1 MKYSLWLP
9 GTLAH
14 LSDSLWTSS
23 PPCRRPPDS
32 ASVVYTWQLCFC
44 GVLLGVEAVVVE
56 EWKQRGLVGSS
67 QGSANTKEH
76 EYHCYG
82 NPFETIFPLGSCLD
96 LAQISIF
103 L

>member
-1 MKYSLWLP
+1 M
-9 GTLAH
+9 
-14 LSDSLWTSS
+14 
-23 PPCRRPPDS
+23 
-32 ASVVYTWQLCFC
+32 
-44 GVLLGVEAVVVE
+44 LLGVVVVVVE
-56 EWKQRGLVGSS
+56 EWKQQGLVGSS

-76 EYHCYG
+76 EYHCYS